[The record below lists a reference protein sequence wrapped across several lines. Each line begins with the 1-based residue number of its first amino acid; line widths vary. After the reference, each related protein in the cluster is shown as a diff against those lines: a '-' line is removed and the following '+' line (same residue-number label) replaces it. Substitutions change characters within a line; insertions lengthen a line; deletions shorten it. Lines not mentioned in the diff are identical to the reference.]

1 MPQVKPVIEPQ
12 VKRVVI
18 GVGPGKKS
26 AVIHRDSPN
35 HQEVPGIFWRS
46 TLWAATELPVN
57 NQAGG
62 DRGADVTIREP
73 TENGLIFRALEIP
86 PDIKDAKEHIE
97 ILQELNK
104 KVKQKY
110 PPTEKDLERHPSM
123 HRTDTCDM
131 FTVAYGE
138 IYLVSDTDET
148 LLRPGDT
155 AVVLGVNHAWSNRS
169 DKPCMIIGTMVHANP
184 WPKDEYPAPGL

>member
-1 MPQVKPVIEPQ
+1 
-12 VKRVVI
+12 
-18 GVGPGKKS
+18 
-26 AVIHRDSPN
+26 
-35 HQEVPGIFWRS
+35 
-46 TLWAATELPVN
+46 
-57 NQAGG
+57 
-62 DRGADVTIREP
+62 
-73 TENGLIFRALEIP
+73 
-86 PDIKDAKEHIE
+86 
-97 ILQELNK
+97 
-104 KVKQKY
+104 
-110 PPTEKDLERHPSM
+110 M

-184 WPKDEYPAPGL
+184 WPGDKYPPPGLYSIPLNFRGPGPPPHTAHPTHSTPLAP

>member
-1 MPQVKPVIEPQ
+1 MPQVKPVSEPQ

-62 DRGADVTIREP
+62 DRGADVTVREP

-86 PDIKDAKEHIE
+86 PDIKDAKKHIE

-110 PPTEKDLERHPSM
+110 PPTEKDFARHPSM

-169 DKPCMIIGTMVHANP
+169 DKPCMIIGVMVHATP
-184 WPKDEYPAPGL
+184 WPKEKYPAPGL

>member
-1 MPQVKPVIEPQ
+1 MSQAKPATAPQ

-18 GVGPGKKS
+18 GVGPDKKS
-26 AVIHRDSPN
+26 AAIHRDSPN
-35 HQEVPGIFWRS
+35 HQEVSGIFWRS

-86 PDIKDAKEHIE
+86 PDIKDAKKHIE

-155 AVVLGVNHAWSNRS
+155 AVVLGVNHAWSNRA
-169 DKPCMIIGTMVHANP
+169 DKPCMIIGTMVHANA

>member
-1 MPQVKPVIEPQ
+1 MPQVR
-12 VKRVVI
+12 RVVI
-18 GVGPGKKS
+18 GVGPDKKS
-26 AVIHRDSPN
+26 TVLHRESPN
-35 HQEVPGIFWRS
+35 HQEVPSIFWRS

-57 NQAGG
+57 NQTGG

-73 TENGLIFRALEIP
+73 SENGLIFRALEIP
-86 PDIKDAKEHIE
+86 PDIKDAKKHVE

-148 LLRPGDT
+148 LLQPGDT

-169 DKPCMIIGTMVHANP
+169 DKPCMIIGTMVHATP
-184 WPKDEYPAPGL
+184 WLKDKYPAPGL